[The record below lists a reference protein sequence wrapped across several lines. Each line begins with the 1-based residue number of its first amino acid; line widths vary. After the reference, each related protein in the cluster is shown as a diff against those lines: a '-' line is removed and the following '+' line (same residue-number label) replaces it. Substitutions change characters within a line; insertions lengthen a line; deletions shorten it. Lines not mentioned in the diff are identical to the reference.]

1 MEYIVRDDVKAVTR
15 SLHSKKIRGW
25 FIRIPGVLSTP
36 RLRSFILLLII
47 TPLGFASKFYTGP
60 GAWWF
65 NNYAGGILYEMFWCF
80 VAILFFPY
88 VTAFWIIN
96 LVLGITCFLEC
107 LQLWHPLFLESI
119 RSTFIGSTLIGTTFA
134 WWDFPHYVIGCIA
147 SWFILKSRNSKN
159 KYG

>member
-1 MEYIVRDDVKAVTR
+1 
-15 SLHSKKIRGW
+15 
-25 FIRIPGVLSTP
+25 
-36 RLRSFILLLII
+36 LLLII

-60 GAWWF
+60 DAWWF

-80 VAILFFPY
+80 LVILLFPY
-88 VTAFWIIN
+88 ATAFWVAC
-96 LVLGITCFLEC
+96 LVLGITCLLEC

-134 WWDFPHYVIGCIA
+134 WWDFPHYAIGCFA
-147 SWFILKSRNSKN
+147 GWFIIKPKRGRN